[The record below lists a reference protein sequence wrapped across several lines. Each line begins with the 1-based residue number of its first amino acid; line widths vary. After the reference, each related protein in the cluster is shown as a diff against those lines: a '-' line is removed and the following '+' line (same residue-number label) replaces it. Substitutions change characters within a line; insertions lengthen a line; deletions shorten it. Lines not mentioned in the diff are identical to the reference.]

1 MLSLLL
7 AARHDDGSPMSD
19 AELRDELV
27 TVLGAGHETTAT
39 GLAWAME
46 RLLRKPRVLGGCA
59 TRSRPART
67 TTSTRRS
74 RRPCEPVR

>member
-7 AARHDDGSPMSD
+7 AARHEDGSPMSD
-19 AELRDELV
+19 EELRDELV

-46 RLLRKPRVLGGCA
+46 RLLRNPPCWRGCA
-59 TRSRPART
+59 SRSPPART
-67 TTSTRRS
+67 TTSRRRS
-74 RRPCEPVR
+74 RRRCAPGR